1 MEFKDSGLPQIKL
14 VEDAFNYS
22 KANALAG
29 EKEMLKNVQ
38 QQVGMIFDQQKMML
52 DFSRQAGDLSESEYE
67 AEKAKLEK
75 QRQQQMGALTPM
87 IQKGLIE
94 MFSAKRVGPARELQQ
109 YADNASPDVL
119 AAVMLVD
126 CVRSPI
132 DYENLEKKF
141 GSTVAGLVAEVSHID
156 AYPSERG
163 ENLKKAGLDTKR
175 AFLARVITDLEG
187 VSKEIAKASKNP
199 FNKIMLPPGQ
209 EEQLY
214 NDALPV
220 WGNDKKLDARFVA
233 LFNKVGE
240 GASST
245 YRVEVGAKG
254 ELELVKDV
262 APAKPPKLLPGPKGP
277 KPPKPPGNGGIGGD
291 VF

>member
-22 KANALAG
+22 KANTMAG

-38 QQVGMIFDQQKMML
+38 QQVSMIFDQQKMML
-52 DFSRQAGDLSESEYE
+52 DFAKQAGDVTDGEYE
-67 AEKAKLEK
+67 EEKKNLEK
-75 QRQQQMGALTPM
+75 QRQMQMGALGPM
-87 IQKGLIE
+87 IQKGLLE
-94 MFSAKRVGPARELQQ
+94 MFTAKRVGPARELQQ

-132 DYENLEKKF
+132 DYENIEKKF
-141 GSTVAGLVAEVSHID
+141 GSTVAGLVAEVAHID
-156 AYPSERG
+156 AYPSERS
-163 ENLKKAGLDTKR
+163 ENLQKAGLDTKR
-175 AFLARVITDLEG
+175 AFMARVITDLES

-220 WGNDKKLDARFVA
+220 WGTDKKLDARFVQA
-233 LFNKVGE
+233 FNKVGE
-240 GASST
+240 GAGST
-245 YRVEVGAKG
+245 FRVEVGAKG

-262 APAKPPKLLPGPKGP
+262 APPKPPKLLTGPKGP